1 MSVFVYFYTSVIYM
15 ALLNVFLQVE
25 FPIPEQFKTT
35 VRPTGLVTVAVEN
48 KG

>member
-1 MSVFVYFYTSVIYM
+1 M
-15 ALLNVFLQVE
+15 E

-35 VRPTGLVTVAVEN
+35 VSPKGLVTVAVEN